1 MGTAPS
7 RRVTTPAVLQ
17 LRVFATAQTLADL
30 AGWLEASGHGRHV
43 TFLASGVP
51 AVPAPAPTPVHKGQ
65 LVADIAA
72 PSAHEVL
79 AHVSGLGVETPDI
92 ALLRIDEIGPTAP
105 GRGSRSLIWADMLG
119 MAQRNARPF
128 ARFLVF
134 MTVAG
139 VIAGYGVI
147 TVNSTLIVGAMAVS
161 PDTLP
166 LAAACVGLVG
176 RQWRIAYHSLVTLV
190 VGLAVSGLAAAIIAG
205 LLDVTQNLPPGFSA
219 DAAGLSGLVT
229 LEVGTVGVALAAGV
243 AAMLALETR
252 ANAAVGVAISVTTI
266 PAAAYLGVA
275 LAVDQYSKAGGALA
289 VLGVNVLMLL
299 IAGSATLIVQRWL
312 SRRSV
317 TLAGNAGTAK
327 RGRGA

>member
-1 MGTAPS
+1 M
-7 RRVTTPAVLQ
+7 LQ

-43 TFLASGVP
+43 MFIPSGIP
-51 AVPAPAPTPVHKGQ
+51 AAPASVPTSAHKGQ

-92 ALLRIDEIGPTAP
+92 ALLRIDEIGPTIP
-105 GRGSRSLIWADMLG
+105 GQGSKSLIWADMLG
-119 MAQRNARPF
+119 LARRNARPF

-139 VIAGYGVI
+139 VIAAYGVI

-176 RQWRIAYHSLVTLV
+176 RQWRLAYRAFVTLA
-190 VGLAVSGLAAAIIAG
+190 VGLGVTGLAAAIIAG
-205 LLDVTQNLPPGFSA
+205 LLDLTRNLPPGFSA
-219 DAAGLSGLVT
+219 DTAGLSGLVT

-252 ANAAVGVAISVTTI
+252 ANAVVGVAISVTTI

-289 VLGVNVLMLL
+289 VLGVNVSMLL
-299 IAGSATLIVQRWL
+299 IAGSATLITQRWL
-312 SRRSV
+312 GRRS
-317 TLAGNAGTAK
+317 APPGGTAAPAK
-327 RGRGA
+327 RGGGGGA